1 MFLMAV
7 LFIIS
12 HIFFQLW
19 ILTFIK
25 SGSAGRA
32 LTVVF
37 LVFTL
42 FFSYLHMF
50 FTLSENNDVGSLKH
64 VFSIIP
70 LSAYQLFCMS
80 AYRQE
85 LNHLEPITW
94 SNMGENSDYSASMG
108 LMWLAIDCVIYF
120 LLFFVC
126 NLCVSRPFCTSPLRW
141 IELFSPAAWR
151 RFMGQPA
158 VSSEQVSSQSENF
171 IQVKG
176 LKKVYEGKKDV
187 TALDG
192 IDFTIKRGEVI
203 VMIGPNGAGKSTLI
217 NILSGAIEPTEGKV
231 NILGGEETTRFKELQ
246 QFLGVCFQDNV
257 IINLL
262 SVREHLY
269 LFGAFRGVPEE
280 QIDEAVEFFGS
291 QLQLTHMLENRAGDL
306 SGGQKRKLCI
316 AMSLLGNPP
325 LVIMDEPTAGVDVQA
340 RQLIWKMISSLK
352 DTTSI
357 ITSHALE
364 EAEAVSSR
372 LFIASSGK
380 LPFCGT
386 STELRNQYKCG
397 YILRINS
404 KPEDLQPIK
413 DLVKSIIP
421 DAAQSDERDD
431 QVLLPVCDEVT
442 TLLKTLEEK
451 KEEIG
456 LQTYAF
462 SVEQLEDM
470 LLKLIQTDEAKFEG
484 K

>member
-1 MFLMAV
+1 
-7 LFIIS
+7 
-12 HIFFQLW
+12 
-19 ILTFIK
+19 
-25 SGSAGRA
+25 
-32 LTVVF
+32 
-37 LVFTL
+37 
-42 FFSYLHMF
+42 MF
-50 FTLSENNDVGSLKH
+50 FTLSENNDAGIFKH
-64 VFSIIP
+64 IFSIVP
-70 LSAYQLFCMS
+70 LSAYQLFFMT

-85 LNHLEPITW
+85 LNHLDPVTW
-94 SNMGENSDYSASMG
+94 SNMGKHTDYSATMG
-108 LMWLAIDCVIYF
+108 LVWLSIDCVIYF

-126 NLCVSRPFCTSPLRW
+126 NLCLPRPFCTPPLSWR
-141 IELFSPAAWR
+141 ELFSPSAWR
-151 RFMGQPA
+151 RLMGTPA
-158 VSSEQVSSQSENF
+158 VSTEQVSSQSEDF
-171 IQVKG
+171 IHVQS
-176 LKKVYEGKKDV
+176 LRKVYKGRKDV
-187 TALDG
+187 VALDD
-192 IDFTIKRGEVI
+192 IDFTIKRGEII

-246 QFLGVCFQDNV
+246 QYLGVCFQDNV
-257 IINLL
+257 IISLL

-269 LFGAFRGVPEE
+269 LFGAFRGVPVE

-291 QLQLTHMLENRAGDL
+291 QLQLTEMLDNRAGDL

-352 DTTSI
+352 NTTSI

-386 STELRNQYKCG
+386 STELRNEYKCG

-404 KPEDLQPIK
+404 KTGDLKPIK
-413 DLVKSIIP
+413 DLITSVVP
-421 DAAQSDERDD
+421 EATQSDERDD
-431 QVLLPVCDEVT
+431 QMNLPVCDQVT
-442 TLLKTLEEK
+442 TLLKELEEK

-456 LQTYAF
+456 LDTYAF

-470 LLKLIQTDEAKFEG
+470 LLKLIQSDEAKFEG
-484 K
+484 H